1 MDLIFT
7 DATGADVGVLIGF
20 TLDLAFGNEENDFE
34 LALSIDSKKIESG
47 AFIYIDGT
55 EYGGIIDGL
64 KVDTDQQLVTYVGRT
79 FHGIL
84 NSKVI
89 QPPAGAAYL
98 TVSGEA
104 NEVIASIV
112 SDLGLG
118 DLFEVPVEASGI
130 TISSYQVD
138 RYIKGYD
145 GINKMLKAHGAK
157 LGLSFVNG
165 KIRLEAKPVV
175 DYSQDEQY
183 TSDHYAFNIQKYN
196 NKVNHLICLGSGGL
210 TARQVVHLYVQEDGS
225 INTANQFFTG
235 LDEIADIYDYSAVE
249 SLEELEKGGRERLQE
264 LHNNGKAEMQLFD
277 DETVLD
283 INDIVG
289 TTEEVTKTKITNSVV
304 KKIVKIQDEA
314 LKIEYKV
321 GD

>member
-7 DATGADVGVLIGF
+7 DATGADVGVLFGF
-20 TLDLAFGNEENDFE
+20 TLDLAFGNDENDFE
-34 LALSIDSKKIESG
+34 LALSIDSKEIENG

-64 KVDTDQQLVTYVGRT
+64 KVDTDQQLVTYIGRT

-112 SDLGLG
+112 LDLGLES
-118 DLFEVPVEASGI
+118 LFEASAEASDI
-130 TISSYQVD
+130 TISNYQVD

-165 KIRLEAKPVV
+165 KIRLGAKPVV
-175 DYSQDEQY
+175 DYSQDGQY
-183 TSDHYAFNIQKYN
+183 SSDHYSFDIQKYS
-196 NKVNHLICLGSGGL
+196 NKVNHLICLGSGEL
-210 TARQVVHLYVQEDGS
+210 AARQVVHLYVQEDGS
-225 INTANQFFTG
+225 INTEKQFFTG
-235 LDEIADIYDYSAVE
+235 LDEIAEVYDYSAVE

-264 LHNNGKAEMQLFD
+264 LHNNDKAEMQLFD

-314 LKIEYKV
+314 LEIEYKV